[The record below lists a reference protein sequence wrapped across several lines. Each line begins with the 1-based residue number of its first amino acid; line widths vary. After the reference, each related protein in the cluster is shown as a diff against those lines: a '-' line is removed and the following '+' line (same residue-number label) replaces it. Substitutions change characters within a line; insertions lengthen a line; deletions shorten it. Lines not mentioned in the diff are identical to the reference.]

1 MLKSLKQGDNMQFSV
16 DKEQMVKINKWK
28 AELDKN
34 TIAKQK
40 ETMSAADFSL
50 LTQDGKYPYS
60 GAIGGD
66 LTYSF
71 TNTSL
76 GTVVTVK
83 DGFTGEELNVTDYDM
98 W

>member
-1 MLKSLKQGDNMQFSV
+1 MQFSV
-16 DKEQMVKINKWK
+16 NKAQLETIKKWK
-28 AELDKN
+28 DELDKQ
-34 TIAKQK
+34 TVARQK

-76 GTVVTVK
+76 GTIITVTDK
-83 DGFTGEELNVTDYDM
+83 FTDEKLDVTDYDM

>member
-1 MLKSLKQGDNMQFSV
+1 MQFSV
-16 DKEQMVKINKWK
+16 NKEQLETIKKWK
-28 AELDKN
+28 DELDKQ
-34 TIAKQK
+34 TVARQK

-76 GTVVTVK
+76 GTIITVTDK
-83 DGFTGEELNVTDYDM
+83 FTGEKLDVTDYDI

>member
-1 MLKSLKQGDNMQFSV
+1 MQFSV
-16 DKEQMVKINKWK
+16 NKAQLETIKKWK
-28 AELDKN
+28 DELDKQ
-34 TIAKQK
+34 TVARQK

-76 GTVVTVK
+76 GTIITVTDK
-83 DGFTGEELNVTDYDM
+83 FTGEKLDVTDYDM

>member
-1 MLKSLKQGDNMQFSV
+1 MKQGANMQFLV
-16 DKEQMVKINKWK
+16 DKEQMIKINKWK
-28 AELDKN
+28 SELDKK
-34 TIAKQK
+34 TIARQK
-40 ETMSAADFSL
+40 ESMTAQDFTL
-50 LTQDGKYPYS
+50 LTQDGKYPYG

-83 DGFTGEELNVTDYDM
+83 DGFTGETLDVTDYDM

>member
-1 MLKSLKQGDNMQFSV
+1 MQFSV
-16 DKEQMVKINKWK
+16 NKEQLETIKKWK
-28 AELDKN
+28 DELDKQ
-34 TIAKQK
+34 TVARQK

-76 GTVVTVK
+76 GTIITVTDK
-83 DGFTGEELNVTDYDM
+83 FTDEKLDVTDYDM

>member
-1 MLKSLKQGDNMQFSV
+1 MFSL
-16 DKEQMVKINKWK
+16 DKEQKLKIKAWK
-28 AELDKN
+28 AELDKK

-40 ETMSAADFSL
+40 ETMKPSEFSF
-50 LTQDGKYPYS
+50 LTQDGKYPYA

-76 GTVVTVK
+76 GTVVKVK
-83 DGFTGEELNVTDYDM
+83 DGFTGEELDVTDYDI

>member
-1 MLKSLKQGDNMQFSV
+1 MQFSV
-16 DKEQMVKINKWK
+16 NKEQLETIKKWK
-28 AELDKN
+28 DEFDKQ
-34 TIAKQK
+34 TVARQK

-50 LTQDGKYPYS
+50 LTQDGKSPYS

-71 TNTSL
+71 INTSL
-76 GTVVTVK
+76 GTIITVTDK
-83 DGFTGEELNVTDYDM
+83 FTGEKLDVTDYDI

>member
-1 MLKSLKQGDNMQFSV
+1 MQFSV
-16 DKEQMVKINKWK
+16 NKAQLETIKKWK
-28 AELDKN
+28 DELDKQ
-34 TIAKQK
+34 TVARQK

-76 GTVVTVK
+76 GTIITVTDK
-83 DGFTGEELNVTDYDM
+83 FTGEKLDVTDYDI